1 MSKSGTLRH
10 PELQRREQALRQ
22 EALQQREMGTLL
34 LVYLAGLL
42 PPSAMLLLM
51 LKQSFFILL
60 SILGSLLVAGLGL
73 CHMLAGRRA
82 RQLLEHSESSR

>member
-1 MSKSGTLRH
+1 
-10 PELQRREQALRQ
+10 
-22 EALQQREMGTLL
+22 
-34 LVYLAGLL
+34 
-42 PPSAMLLLM
+42 MLLLM

-82 RQLLEHSESSR
+82 RQLLEHAESGQ